1 MKLIAAG
8 LALLLGLGFF
18 SPDNQTSFIPSGTA
32 AADSGKQLYTTYCL
46 SCHQVSGKGVPSLN
60 PPLAGSSWVTGDKQ
74 RLIRVVLNGL
84 EGEDIDG
91 ETYNNVM
98 PGHDFLTDQQLSEVL
113 TYIRSSFGNKADAVT
128 AAEVKAVRSA
138 GK

>member
-1 MKLIAAG
+1 
-8 LALLLGLGFF
+8 
-18 SPDNQTSFIPSGTA
+18 
-32 AADSGKQLYTTYCL
+32 
-46 SCHQVSGKGVPSLN
+46 
-60 PPLAGSSWVTGDKQ
+60 
-74 RLIRVVLNGL
+74 
-84 EGEDIDG
+84 
-91 ETYNNVM
+91 M